1 MAFLMGKAMPQRVK
15 IVYFTWINPQARWDQ
30 IIAGQ
35 LDQLKKTGLL
45 EVSEFHAHIVA
56 TGAYLHLVTSLVASI
71 IPNAIISTSENNE
84 YEYRG
89 IHRVWKLAQDSV
101 QPDDIYL
108 YFHSKG
114 MSYNRGR
121 DLLERLIFQEVIEAW
136 KQCLEIF
143 ATRSDINKIGHAASE
158 QGYVWWNFWWVRGS
172 YLREC
177 VEPIINSNRYYYEEW
192 LHLKLPHYK
201 PSTYRECY
209 SLAGQSSER
218 AYTSPNAVAAMQ
230 QVIERY
236 YRSL

>member
-1 MAFLMGKAMPQRVK
+1 MVQGVK
-15 IVYFTWINPQARWDQ
+15 IVYFAWINPQARWNE
-30 IIAGQ
+30 IIGGQ
-35 LDQLKKTGLL
+35 LIQLKNTGLL
-45 EVSEFHAHIVA
+45 EVSDFHAHLVA
-56 TGAYLHLVTSLVASI
+56 SSEHLDSATTLVTSI
-71 IPNAIISTSENNE
+71 IPNAVIHTSEKNE

-89 IHRVWKLAQDSV
+89 IHRVWKLAQDSM

-121 DLLERLIFQEVIEAW
+121 DLLERLIFQEVIESW
-136 KQCLEIF
+136 KQCLQIF
-143 ATRSDINKIGHAASE
+143 ETRSDINKIGHAASE

-172 YLREC
+172 YLRQC
-177 VEPIINSNRYYYEEW
+177 VEPIISSDRYYYETW
-192 LHLKLPHYK
+192 LHLKLSQDK
-201 PSTYRECY
+201 PSSYRECY

-218 AYTSPNAVAAMQ
+218 AYTSRDAVVAMQ